1 MNFLSDI
8 VEKINKL
15 LYVKP
20 EASVSKEF
28 IKANIVKTRKQTA
41 LLLFNVL
48 AGKVSVLEALK
59 NFPKNS
65 ADESVNVCFHILVHY
80 DADEDIRKND
90 EAYREEQDEFIL
102 NMAQI
107 LQNGESLP
115 INIINEYNEFYK
127 DETLIYPEINKETVI
142 SRLKKFINT

>member
-8 VEKINKL
+8 VKKINKL

-20 EASVSKEF
+20 EITVSEEF
-28 IKANIVKTRKQTA
+28 IKANRVKIRKETA

-48 AGKVSVLEALK
+48 AGKVSVLDALK

-65 ADESVNVCFHILVHY
+65 TDESVNVCFHILVHY

-90 EAYREEQDEFIL
+90 QAYREEQDEFIL
-102 NMAQI
+102 TVAQI
-107 LQNGESLP
+107 LQSGESLP
-115 INIINEYNEFYK
+115 INIINEYNAFYK
-127 DETLIYPEINKETVI
+127 DKTLIYPEINKETVI
-142 SRLKKFINT
+142 SRLKKFINI